1 MSVCVQIS
9 LLVVKSNLAVCETTH
24 ILVGVLFWDTRPHS
38 LSCYVKFS
46 SIHISSPSFNQKTV
60 ILRAKYM

>member
-46 SIHISSPSFNQKTV
+46 SIHISSPSVNQKTV